1 MSYKCRIKKEL
12 EMTIDKN
19 IDEQNELIKEQNEIL
34 LTLHKEK
41 TFEKF
46 YGSLEEKD
54 PYEAERN
61 VPLCDTYNFDS
72 YNDISL
78 REQAHLIAEIADKMK
93 RLKYFTNRVKRH
105 YEYFKSLEGT
115 SDSLHPGILKFIEDY
130 EEFYFELRKRSNN

>member
-1 MSYKCRIKKEL
+1 
-12 EMTIDKN
+12 MTIDKN

-34 LTLHKEK
+34 LTLQKEK

-46 YGSLEEKD
+46 YGSLEEKE
-54 PYEAERN
+54 PYEAEKGI
-61 VPLCDTYNFDS
+61 PSCDPYDLHS

-78 REQAHLIAEIADKMK
+78 REQGFLVAEIADKMK
-93 RLKYFTNRVKRH
+93 RLKYFTNRTKRH

-130 EEFYFELRKRSNN
+130 ENYYLKKDKNNQ

>member
-1 MSYKCRIKKEL
+1 
-12 EMTIDKN
+12 MTIDKN

-46 YGSLEEKD
+46 YGSLEEKE
-54 PYEAERN
+54 PYEVERN
-61 VPLCDTYNFDS
+61 ISLCDNYNFGS

-78 REQAHLIAEIADKMK
+78 REQAHLVADIADKMK
-93 RLKYFTNRVKRH
+93 RLKYFTNRTKRH

>member
-1 MSYKCRIKKEL
+1 MS
-12 EMTIDKN
+12 IDEN
-19 IDEQNELIKEQNEIL
+19 IDEYNDLIKKQNEYL
-34 LTLHKEK
+34 LAIHKEK

-78 REQAHLIAEIADKMK
+78 REQAHLVAEIADRMK
-93 RLKYFTNRVKRH
+93 RLKYFTNRTKRQ
-105 YEYFKSLEGT
+105 YEYFKSLKET
-115 SDSLHPGILKFIEDY
+115 SDNLHPKILKFIEDY
-130 EEFYFELRKRSNN
+130 EEFYFGKKKEVKQLAKAVI

>member
-1 MSYKCRIKKEL
+1 
-12 EMTIDKN
+12 MTIDKN

-46 YGSLEEKD
+46 YGFLEEKD

-78 REQAHLIAEIADKMK
+78 REQAHLVAEIADRMK
-93 RLKYFTNRVKRH
+93 RLKYFTNRTKRQ
-105 YEYFKSLEGT
+105 YEYFKSLKET
-115 SDSLHPGILKFIEDY
+115 SDNLHPKILKFIEDY

>member
-46 YGSLEEKD
+46 YGSLEEKE

-72 YNDISL
+72 YNGVAL
-78 REQAHLIAEIADKMK
+78 RHQSELIADIADKMK
-93 RLKYFTNRVKRH
+93 ELKYFTNRTKRQ
-105 YEYFKSLEGT
+105 YEYFKSLKET
-115 SDSLHPGILKFIEDY
+115 SGNLNPKILKFIEDY
-130 EEFYFELRKRSNN
+130 EEFYFWEKKEVG

>member
-1 MSYKCRIKKEL
+1 
-12 EMTIDKN
+12 MTIDKN

-115 SDSLHPGILKFIEDY
+115 SDSLRPGILKFIEDY

>member
-1 MSYKCRIKKEL
+1 
-12 EMTIDKN
+12 MTIDKN

-46 YGSLEEKD
+46 YGSLEEKE

-61 VPLCDTYNFDS
+61 IFLCDNYNFGS

-78 REQAHLIAEIADKMK
+78 REQAHLVADIADKMK
-93 RLKYFTNRVKRH
+93 RLKYFTNRTKRQ
-105 YEYFKSLEGT
+105 YEYFKSLIGT
-115 SDSLHPGILKFIEDY
+115 LDNLNPKILKFIEDY
-130 EEFYFELRKRSNN
+130 EEFYFGGKKEVE

>member
-1 MSYKCRIKKEL
+1 
-12 EMTIDKN
+12 MTIDKN
-19 IDEQNELIKEQNEIL
+19 IDEQNELIEKQNEIL
-34 LTLHKEK
+34 LALHKEG

-46 YGSLEEKD
+46 YSSLEEKE
-54 PYEAERN
+54 PYEAERY
-61 VPLCDTYNFDS
+61 VPKCDNFDFKK

-78 REQAHLIAEIADKMK
+78 REQAELIADIADKMK
-93 RLKYFTNRVKRH
+93 RLKYFTNRTKRR

>member
-1 MSYKCRIKKEL
+1 
-12 EMTIDKN
+12 MTIDKN
-19 IDEQNELIKEQNEIL
+19 IDEQNELIKEQNKIL
-34 LTLHKEK
+34 LTLLKEK

-46 YGSLEEKD
+46 YGALEEKE
-54 PYEAERN
+54 PYEAERCT
-61 VPLCDTYNFDS
+61 PKCDNYDFKK

-78 REQAHLIAEIADKMK
+78 RKQGTLIAEIADKMK
-93 RLKYFTNRVKRH
+93 RLKYFTNRTKRQ